1 MCKIPS
7 QKFAILDISG
17 SFDPYS
23 GVSFAT
29 KLIGT
34 FEETTMQTTFKRATQ
49 TLSDAA
55 KSGMNGVNKLASKT
69 ERAVAKVPPGVYM
82 AFGLDCC
89 IAASV
94 LYILGQRKAAHAVA
108 TWAPVSMMLGIY
120 SKLEQKR
127 EHWADETTA

>member
-1 MCKIPS
+1 
-7 QKFAILDISG
+7 
-17 SFDPYS
+17 
-23 GVSFAT
+23 
-29 KLIGT
+29 
-34 FEETTMQTTFKRATQ
+34 MQTTFKRATQ

-120 SKLEQKR
+120 RKLEQKR